1 MAGKVEVNKG
11 ERPPVKQHDIKMLDL
26 AFAMDCTGSM
36 GEYIDSARDNIRQIV
51 EEIVASEKGDVRLA
65 LVNYRDHPPQ
75 DTSYVT
81 EVHDFTS
88 SPNTMKGWLTNTSAD
103 GGGDT
108 PEAVADAL
116 HDVLKLSW
124 RDEATKIC
132 VCISDAPPHG
142 LPGCGGDGFPEGCPA
157 GIDPIKVVREMA
169 EKGITLYVAG
179 CEPSISPYKN
189 FFMAIAYITGGQYVP
204 LSRAK
209 VLSQVIVGGA
219 QEEMSLEQIMEEV
232 NEEVQ
237 ADMASGRTIDEEEMS
252 RRVHTK
258 MMAKGIRSKQMFK
271 NNANLTSAGD
281 VPMANALSKLDSY
294 AAVQAAF
301 KPEPSSSSFGGF
313 GAGGAPYMAMRM
325 CAPPPGAM
333 SCPMPASVRMESL
346 SLSAPAPEEDES
358 YECRESEVTLDQ
370 ASRMVKK
377 SLARNKIGK

>member
-1 MAGKVEVNKG
+1 
-11 ERPPVKQHDIKMLDL
+11 
-26 AFAMDCTGSM
+26 
-36 GEYIDSARDNIRQIV
+36 
-51 EEIVASEKGDVRLA
+51 
-65 LVNYRDHPPQ
+65 VNYRDHPPQ
-75 DTSYVT
+75 DSSYVT

-88 SPNTMKGWLTNTSAD
+88 SPNTMKGWLTNTSAS
-103 GGGDT
+103 GGGDL

-157 GIDPIKVVREMA
+157 GIDPIKVVKEMA

-179 CEPSISPYKN
+179 CEPSITPYKN

-219 QEEMSLEQIMEEV
+219 QEELSLEQLMEEV

-237 ADMASGRTIDEEEMS
+237 ADMAAGRTIDEEEMS

-281 VPMANALSKLDSY
+281 VPMANALSKLDSF
-294 AAVQAAF
+294 AAVQTAF

-313 GAGGAPYMAMRM
+313 GSGGAPYMEMGRGAPPPVAMMQCPLPATAHAESFNLSAPAPEPSSSSFGGFGASGAPYMAMGRGAPHM
-325 CAPPPGAM
+325 AMGWGLPPPGAM
-333 SCPMPASVRMESL
+333 LQCPLPPSAHAESYN
-346 SLSAPAPEEDES
+346 LSAPAPEEED
-358 YECRESEVTLDQ
+358 YECRESEITYDQ

-377 SLARNKIGK
+377 SLARHQVVKK